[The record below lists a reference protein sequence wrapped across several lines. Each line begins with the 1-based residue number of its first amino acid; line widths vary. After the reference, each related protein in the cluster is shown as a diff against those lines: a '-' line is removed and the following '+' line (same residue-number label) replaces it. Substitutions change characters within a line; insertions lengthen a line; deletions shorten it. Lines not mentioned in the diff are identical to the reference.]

1 MIEEGTEP
9 GTEPQTAG
17 ARPSSRFTELY
28 LRNAAEALRLA
39 YLLTGDRALAED
51 LVQEAFV
58 KLAGRFADL
67 RNPSAFPAYLRKTVV
82 NLARMHWRRRRLER
96 AVMERRA
103 REPRLE
109 AGPAADAGMGAR
121 DHMRRALLGLP
132 PRTRAALVLRY
143 YEDLSEAQVAEILAC
158 SVGTVKSLVSRGV
171 ATLRGTVERDG
182 GGENSDG

>member
-1 MIEEGTEP
+1 MIEEGTQP
-9 GTEPQTAG
+9 GTEPQAAN
-17 ARPSSRFTELY
+17 ARPSGRFSELY
-28 LRNAAEALRLA
+28 VRNAPDALRLA
-39 YLLTGDRALAED
+39 YLLTGDRPLAED

-67 RNPSAFPAYLRKTVV
+67 RNPTAFPSYLRKTVV
-82 NLARMHWRRRRLER
+82 NLARMHWRRQRVER

-121 DHMRRALLGLP
+121 DAMRRALLGLP
-132 PRTRAALVLRY
+132 PRTRAALALRY
-143 YEDLSEAQVAEILAC
+143 YEDLPEAQIAEIMGC

-171 ATLRGTVERDG
+171 AALRGIVDRDA
-182 GGENSDG
+182 GGESSDG